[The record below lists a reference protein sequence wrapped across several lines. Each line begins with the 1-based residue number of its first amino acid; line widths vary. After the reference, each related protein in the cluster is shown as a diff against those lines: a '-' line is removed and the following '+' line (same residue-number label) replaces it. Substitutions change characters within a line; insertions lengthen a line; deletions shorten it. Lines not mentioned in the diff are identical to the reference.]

1 MKSKFILAGLLL
13 LSLIFFSIGAILP
26 ALNQNSNKNTENNTS
41 PQNIINTELANTPT
55 INTTTTIKTPTS
67 TTQNSSP
74 TNKLVLFYGDGC
86 PHCALVEDYLK
97 ENPPKFNLEKK
108 EVYYNK
114 INQQELVMRAKT
126 CGLPQNEIG
135 VPFLWTGSGCII
147 GDQPIINYFK
157 QLSK

>member
-13 LSLIFFSIGAILP
+13 LSLIVFSIGAILP
-26 ALNQNSNKNTENNTS
+26 ALNQNSNKNAGNNTNPQNIN
-41 PQNIINTELANTPT
+41 PQNIINTELVNTA
-55 INTTTTIKTPTS
+55 TIKTLTS
-67 TTQNSSP
+67 TTQNSSS
-74 TNKLVLFYGDGC
+74 TNKLVLFYGNGC
-86 PHCALVEDYLK
+86 PHCALVEAYLK
-97 ENPPKFNLEKK
+97 ENPPKFNLEMK